1 MQPEYAVDGAK
12 LRWLNQAGIRHDHRV
27 EGAIEFFCHK
37 GEEILEC
44 REFRKQIVIL
54 LDIGLQQRG
63 MIRHPIEDLCRGQP
77 HPKTFFRKSSETM
90 PSSIP
95 STLLHSSR
103 LSSPS
108 RSFTP
113 LIAPKAAVV
122 CDGHHRPGS
131 LRPPLHGLMTEFGC
145 RVLVDCRRPTKATS
159 RGPAP
164 VAITAAFERG
174 EEVQRRGLDPTRPSS
189 YGHY

>member
-27 EGAIEFFCHK
+27 EGAIEFLCQK

-77 HPKTFFRKSSETM
+77 VPQHLLPKIIGNHAK
-90 PSSIP
+90 
-95 STLLHSSR
+95 LHSLHAAPFQQIIFAVAVFHPAYRSQSSR
-103 LSSPS
+103 RL
-108 RSFTP
+108 
-113 LIAPKAAVV
+113 
-122 CDGHHRPGS
+122 
-131 LRPPLHGLMTEFGC
+131 
-145 RVLVDCRRPTKATS
+145 
-159 RGPAP
+159 
-164 VAITAAFERG
+164 
-174 EEVQRRGLDPTRPSS
+174 
-189 YGHY
+189 